1 MTLEDDDRTLVEA
14 VQANP
19 ARFVEL
25 YDRYFHRV
33 WAYVIRRTGN
43 HADAEDVTSEV
54 FRKALQHMRLYE
66 WRGTPFVAWLLRIAA
81 NALATRWERAAREAG
96 EPSEYFAEIA
106 EADGELERRAMLF
119 ELVARLPMVQR
130 MVIELRFVEGLSL
143 AEVAARLGKSEGAVK
158 QLQRR
163 AIEQLKATWETS
175 HA

>member
-1 MTLEDDDRTLVEA
+1 MTSGDDERRLVEA
-14 VQANP
+14 VQGDP
-19 ARFVEL
+19 ARFVEI

-54 FRKALQHMRLYE
+54 FRKALEHLPRYQS
-66 WRGTPFVAWLLRIAA
+66 RGTPFVAWLLRIAA
-81 NALATRWERAAREAG
+81 NALATRWQRATREAS

-106 EADGELERRAMLF
+106 ETNGELERRAMLF
-119 ELVARLPMVQR
+119 ELVARLPHVQR

>member
-1 MTLEDDDRTLVEA
+1 VTIEDDDRTLVEA

-19 ARFVEL
+19 ARFVEI
-25 YDRYFHRV
+25 YDRHFYRV

-54 FRKALQHMRLYE
+54 FRKALEHVRQYE

-81 NALATRWERAAREAG
+81 NTLVTRWERAARETG
-96 EPSEYFAEIA
+96 KPPEYFGEIA
-106 EADGELERRAMLF
+106 EADGELERRTMLF
-119 ELVARLPMVQR
+119 ELVARLPELQR
-130 MVIELRFVEGLSL
+130 SVIELRFVEGLSIT
-143 AEVAARLGKSEGAVK
+143 EVAARIGKSEGAVK

-163 AIEQLKATWETS
+163 AIEQLRARWETS